1 METDDIVNYNVDV
14 LFDVARVWPYPLP
27 LSPRH
32 PDDPKNYHH
41 FMQQHNVTKITIPYI
56 HGHMVWN
63 YRAIPFLKSLQS
75 LLQSGDFMGAN
86 YDETAVNVMLWK
98 AKANH
103 TLCKYGKKNF
113 IHFHNRA
120 RKDTIQ
126 ILRSKTYF
134 ERIIFKMEYKEI
146 CNFST
151 SVIK

>member
-32 PDDPKNYHH
+32 PDGPKNYNH
-41 FMQQHNVTKITIPYI
+41 FMQQYNLKKITIPYI
-56 HGHMVWN
+56 HAHMVWN

-75 LLQSGDFMGAN
+75 LLQSGDFMVGS
-86 YDETAVNVMLWK
+86 DEIAVNVMLWK